1 MSEVRSRSPR
11 KETPCGFSTEGDD
24 EIARLGPAPRGEV
37 ALRRRRCDLHESS
50 LLQAV
55 SPSTSKCPRAFLRLG
70 SLLSPP
76 EGDESL
82 TQARPAV
89 YPAGWTESLAVDTI
103 AASVAPDGARGE
115 LRDRLEACGFQARAT
130 GTSFCLDEILYVL
143 DVVDRHLPGDYSEDH
158 LVQVGVD
165 VDDAA
170 PPDVTLVGPEDLL
183 LDYLESAVATRHQRD
198 WARALAIANVLGGDL
213 DLGYLYTKTHERLEG
228 RFVDDLDRLLAGEPL
243 DDGG

>member
-1 MSEVRSRSPR
+1 
-11 KETPCGFSTEGDD
+11 
-24 EIARLGPAPRGEV
+24 
-37 ALRRRRCDLHESS
+37 
-50 LLQAV
+50 
-55 SPSTSKCPRAFLRLG
+55 
-70 SLLSPP
+70 
-76 EGDESL
+76 
-82 TQARPAV
+82 
-89 YPAGWTESLAVDTI
+89 
-103 AASVAPDGARGE
+103 
-115 LRDRLEACGFQARAT
+115 
-130 GTSFCLDEILYVL
+130 VL
-143 DVVDRHLPGDYSEDH
+143 DVVDRHLPGDYSEAH

-228 RFVDDLDRLLAGEPL
+228 RFVDDLDRLLVGEPL